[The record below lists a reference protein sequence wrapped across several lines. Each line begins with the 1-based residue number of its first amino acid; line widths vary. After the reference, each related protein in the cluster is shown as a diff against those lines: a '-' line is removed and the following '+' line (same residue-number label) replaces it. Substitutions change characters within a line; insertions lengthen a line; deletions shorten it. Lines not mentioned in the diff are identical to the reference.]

1 MRSALDSRENVDTIR
16 EHGDNSSIMGQRGP
30 LPKPTK
36 RKKLEGNPGRRPL
49 PDDEPEPRLLSE
61 IPAPPD
67 WFDDEVAIAAYW
79 VVCRE
84 LHDAEILAAL
94 DIPIVEM
101 YCTSYAQWRKML
113 GEIKKHGFTHRA
125 TDEKGRTRYAAV
137 TSEATLCRQYAADC
151 NRYAKVLGL
160 GPAYRVGLKIGSD
173 PKEQSDPIA
182 DELDENKLRRLITIH
197 RRQERRHP
205 KRNARPRSRP
215 KIERRNQGLSNAQTR
230 LQSHI
235 GPA

>member
-1 MRSALDSRENVDTIR
+1 
-16 EHGDNSSIMGQRGP
+16 MGQRGP

-61 IPAPPD
+61 IPAPPE
-67 WFDDEVAIAAYW
+67 WFDDEVAITAYW

-84 LHDAEILAAL
+84 LHEAEMLAAL
-94 DIPIVEM
+94 DMPIVEM

-113 GEIKKHGFTHRA
+113 GEIKKHGFTYRA
-125 TDEKGRTRYAAV
+125 ADEKGRTRYAAV
-137 TSEATLCRQYAADC
+137 TPEATLCRQFAADC

-173 PKEQSDPIA
+173 PKEQTDPIA
-182 DELDENKLRRLITIH
+182 DELDENKPAPKVDHNPPPRRKKST
-197 RRQERRHP
+197 RKKAK
-205 KRNARPRSRP
+205 KRAAKKPTKKRATKSRA
-215 KIERRNQGLSNAQTR
+215 K
-230 LQSHI
+230 
-235 GPA
+235 